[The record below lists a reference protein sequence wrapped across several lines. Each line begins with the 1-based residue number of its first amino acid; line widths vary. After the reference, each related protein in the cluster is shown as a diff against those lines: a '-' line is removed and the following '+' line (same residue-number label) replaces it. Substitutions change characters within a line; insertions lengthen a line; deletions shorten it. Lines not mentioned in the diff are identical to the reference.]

1 MRKMF
6 NKINE
11 TGTMLVE
18 AMAMLGLIAMVTPI
32 LYKKAAERTT
42 ELQDI
47 NASNQLRIL
56 ANAMDAYIKDNFSRI
71 AAGEEV
77 VNNCNDDNV
86 DYGNPVDSSSDS
98 GSGVTSQTDTYTFD
112 VSHLCEYLPYGF
124 LDSNGKTQDSKLFAS
139 SESDSNSFQ
148 VILKKTTA
156 SEVGGEDEDDKV
168 IAQTITG
175 FVTAV
180 PHDGEEFPS
189 TRVARIATMVG
200 SNGGYKM
207 ANYEDEDGNV
217 VSGKI
222 MGAQG
227 IWSLDG
233 DDELDMNLAE
243 NTFVISSLQP
253 ISSQGLANEDVL
265 HRKYEPQNDN
275 LLNSMETDLFMSYN
289 DKNHNIRQVNQIIM
303 MPDTEWMVGA
313 ENNSTDMR
321 PEENIAIPF
330 NDDNSLSNLD
340 YSLYIGNKGGAFLEG
355 NLAAVSSL
363 FTVKEEN
370 DSGDGGIKYYET
382 KTTTDSTD
390 PNNTV
395 TTTTKGKSV
404 FSVTS
409 SKLEYGNIDRE
420 TAGVLL
426 TVDKENKSMNFAYKT
441 NSSEEDGTTSTTSQN
456 LIAAQD
462 SSVNLLNGALSV
474 RNNDVNSDT
483 TYKDNSTNQWN
494 SKTPAVVIGGGNA
507 YTGSYT
513 SYVYDT
519 NGTPKNPSDTN
530 NSNGSGTNNSNGS
543 GTNNSE
549 GRHALTVNGPAFVKD
564 SLRTPHLKTYNVDAA
579 KLRAGV
585 AWNSFNTATNDEDF
599 YLIAEK
605 SDGDNTGRL
614 LVGKVTPSTDTSAGD
629 TSTQYRLQI
638 VEEDD
643 NNNNIMAGISMYHEK
658 GISLRSGN
666 NVSLVEEVDANDT
679 SNNGTSKDPASG
691 QIKIGAE
698 KAVSLSTIGE
708 NGKFHSK
715 GVVSIQDD
723 MLRAYNISK
732 GEDGYGYID
741 SVTDEMR
748 ILSRDARYT
757 GDQGITHDQ
766 LYSRGDRGLVALGDM
781 DFSISAISESE
792 SESDDKIVPVVD
804 IEAAREEGLIS
815 SRFAGGFAIY
825 DYDVTGKEDYP
836 DNPAFVVDE
845 DGKITGGSIGNPSL
859 YVGKGDFQI
868 LTTEDGLNKGD
879 IVLHVDNNDTYD
891 AIPTTAE
898 DGTPKVTDDRG
909 SVYIRRGAINIAS
922 ANGSRLANSTIV
934 GDYASETNSVG
945 YIAANRFISHVVP
958 ENGVLDRTDTNYGKV
973 TPYDRYEVNPAYT
986 SVMHDIKLTTRGGA
1000 RLSDILPDFIN
1011 KGIYVVNNT
1020 FKEET
1025 PWQTK
1030 TVKEIKEGMYEI
1042 TNENTAFKTAT
1053 SPYLGF
1059 VPTPIC
1065 PPNYSKVITVNP
1077 SGWSMA
1083 EAGTP
1088 YDDQTMGRIDIV
1100 PHTNPYLYWNLP
1112 GPDGAGTPRTDVENA
1127 EPVQPL
1133 TFQKS
1138 TWLRA
1143 MVVPHCDGFDLNN
1156 SCKDDSG
1163 EFTGWG
1169 VIMGF
1174 LYPESYYGDF
1184 LKKVAKGNINGV
1196 AFGSGN
1202 VDEGSDTVYWNIYP
1216 VYYRQLEGY
1225 ATVYCYFNREG
1236 FNVDMVD
1243 TTYDQL
1249 NNPREYWNK
1258 KDKENTNTDYINR
1271 LNDSTLKYNDPW

>member
-382 KTTTDSTD
+382 KTITDSTD

-395 TTTTKGKSV
+395 ETTTKGKSV

-441 NSSEEDGTTSTTSQN
+441 NTPGEDGTTSTTSQN

-474 RNNDVNSDT
+474 RNNDVNSDE
-483 TYKDNSTNQWN
+483 TYKNNSTHPWK
-494 SKTPAVVIGGGNA
+494 SETPAVVIGGGNA

-513 SYVYDT
+513 SYEYDT
-519 NGTPKNPSDTN
+519 NGTPQKPSDTN
-530 NSNGSGTNNSNGS
+530 NSNGSGTNNS
-543 GTNNSE
+543 T

-585 AWNSFNTATNDEDF
+585 AWDSFNTATNDEDF

-605 SDGDNTGRL
+605 SDGDNPTGRL

-638 VEEDD
+638 AEEDGD
-643 NNNNIMAGISMYHEK
+643 NNIKAGISMYHEE
-658 GISLRSGN
+658 GISLRSGKD
-666 NVSLVEEVDANDT
+666 VSLVDEDDT
-679 SNNGTSKDPASG
+679 SDGTSEDPALG

-698 KAVSLSTIGE
+698 KAVSLSTIAE
-708 NGKFHSK
+708 NGDFHDN

-723 MLRAYNISK
+723 MLRAYND

-748 ILSRDARYT
+748 ILSRDARIK
-757 GDQGITHDQ
+757 GKTHDK
-766 LYSRGDRGLVALGDM
+766 LYSRGDKSLVALGDM
-781 DFSISAISESE
+781 GFSISAISESN
-792 SESDDKIVPVVD
+792 DNMDPVVD
-804 IEAAREEGLIS
+804 IKAVREEGLIS

-825 DYDVTGKEDYP
+825 DYDVTGDDYP

-845 DGKITGGSIGNPSL
+845 EGKITGGSIGNPSL

-868 LTTEDGLNKGD
+868 LTTEDKDGLNKGD

-891 AIPTTAE
+891 ATPTTAE
-898 DGTPKVTDDRG
+898 DGTPGVTDDRG

-922 ANGSRLANSTIV
+922 ANGSRLANEAIAA
-934 GDYASETNSVG
+934 DYASETDPVG

-958 ENGVLDRTDTNYGKV
+958 ETGALDRTADV
-973 TPYDRYEVNPAYT
+973 THYDRYEVNPAYT

-1020 FKEET
+1020 FQEDT
-1025 PWQTK
+1025 PWQTN
-1030 TVKEIKEGMYEI
+1030 TAEVIASYEIK
-1042 TNENTAFKTAT
+1042 NENTAFKTAT

-1088 YDDQTMGRIDIV
+1088 YDDQTMRDDQTMGRIDIV

-1112 GPDGAGTPRTDVENA
+1112 GPEGTGTPRTDVENA

-1156 SCKDDSG
+1156 SCKGNPG

-1184 LKKVAKGNINGV
+1184 LNKVAKGNIKGE

-1225 ATVYCYFNREG
+1225 ATVYCYFNREA
-1236 FNVDMVD
+1236 FNADMVD

-1258 KDKENTNTDYINR
+1258 NNTDKSNTSNTDYINR
-1271 LNDSTLKYNDPW
+1271 LNDSKLKYNDPW

>member
-321 PEENIAIPF
+321 PEENIKIPF

-395 TTTTKGKSV
+395 TTTTKGGSV

-426 TVDKENKSMNFAYKT
+426 TVDKENKSMNFAYKKT
-441 NSSEEDGTTSTTSQN
+441 NTPGEDGTTSTTSQN
-456 LIAAQD
+456 LIAAQGSND
-462 SSVNLLNGALSV
+462 QNLSVNLLNGALSV
-474 RNNDVNSDT
+474 RNNDVNSDK
-483 TYKDNSTNQWN
+483 TYENNSTEKWK
-494 SKTPAVVIGGGNA
+494 SETPAVVIGGGNA

-513 SYVYDT
+513 SYKYDT

-530 NSNGSGTNNSNGS
+530 NSEGSDTNNSNGS

-585 AWNSFNTATNDEDF
+585 AWNSFNTATKDEDF

-605 SDGDNTGRL
+605 SDDDKGRL
-614 LVGKVTPSTDTSAGD
+614 LVGKVTPSTDTSTGDTSTGD

-638 VEEDD
+638 AEKGD
-643 NNNNIMAGISMYHEK
+643 NDIMAGISMYHEE
-658 GISLRSGN
+658 GISLRSGTD
-666 NVSLVEEVDANDT
+666 VSLVEEEN
-679 SNNGTSKDPASG
+679 NNGTLEDPASG

-698 KAVSLSTIGE
+698 KAVSLSTIDESGA
-708 NGKFHSK
+708 FHDN

-723 MLRAYNISK
+723 MLRAYNN

-741 SVTDEMR
+741 SVTDKMR
-748 ILSRDARYT
+748 ILSRDAR
-757 GDQGITHDQ
+757 DQHDK
-766 LYSRGDRGLVALGDM
+766 LYSRGNKSLVALGDM
-781 DFSISAISESE
+781 DFSISAISES
-792 SESDDKIVPVVD
+792 DDKIVPVVD
-804 IEAAREEGLIS
+804 IKAAREEGLIS

-836 DNPAFVVDE
+836 DNPAFVVDK

-868 LTTEDGLNKGD
+868 LTTKDGLNKGD

-891 AIPTTAE
+891 AISTTAE
-898 DGTPKVTDDRG
+898 NGTPEVTDDRG

-922 ANGSRLANSTIV
+922 ANGSRLANKAIAEN
-934 GDYASETNSVG
+934 YASETDPVG

-958 ENGVLDRTDTNYGKV
+958 ETGALDKTNTKYGNGVTH
-973 TPYDRYEVNPAYT
+973 YDRYEVNPAYT

-1020 FKEET
+1020 FKEYT
-1025 PWQTK
+1025 PWQTS
-1030 TVKEIKEGMYEI
+1030 TVKEIEEGMYEI

-1112 GPDGAGTPRTDVENA
+1112 DGTPRTDVENA

-1143 MVVPHCDGFDLNN
+1143 MVVPYCGQFDLNN

-1174 LYPESYYGDF
+1174 LYPESYYRDF
-1184 LKKVAKGNINGV
+1184 LSKVGKSDNINGE

-1236 FNVDMVD
+1236 FNVDMAD

-1249 NNPREYWNK
+1249 NNPRE
-1258 KDKENTNTDYINR
+1258 
-1271 LNDSTLKYNDPW
+1271 

>member
-321 PEENIAIPF
+321 PEENIEIPF
-330 NDDNSLSNLD
+330 NNDNSLSNLD

-395 TTTTKGKSV
+395 TTTTKGGSV

-409 SKLEYGNIDRE
+409 SKLEYGNIDSE

-441 NSSEEDGTTSTTSQN
+441 NSSGEDGTTSTASKN
-456 LIAAQD
+456 LIAAQGSND
-462 SSVNLLNGALSV
+462 QNLSVNLLNGALSV
-474 RNNDVNSDT
+474 RNNDDNSDK
-483 TYKDNSTNQWN
+483 TYEDNSTNQWK
-494 SKTPAVVIGGGNA
+494 SETPAVVIGGGDA

-513 SYVYDT
+513 SYEYE
-519 NGTPKNPSDTN
+519 NGTPKKPSD
-530 NSNGSGTNNSNGS
+530 TNNSNGS

-605 SDGDNTGRL
+605 SGNDNPTGRL
-614 LVGKVTPSTDTSAGD
+614 LVGKVTSSTDTSAGD
-629 TSTQYRLQI
+629 TSTGDTSTQYRLQI
-638 VEEDD
+638 AEEDD
-643 NNNNIMAGISMYHEK
+643 NDNDIMAGISMYHEE
-658 GISLRSGN
+658 GISLRSGKD
-666 NVSLVEEVDANDT
+666 VSLVDEAI
-679 SNNGTSKDPASG
+679 SNGTSEDPASG

-698 KAVSLSTIGE
+698 KAVSLSTIDGS
-708 NGKFHSK
+708 GAFHDN

-723 MLRAYNISK
+723 MLRAYNISN
-732 GEDGYGYID
+732 GEDDYGYGYID

-748 ILSRDARYT
+748 ILSRYARDK
-757 GDQGITHDQ
+757 GKTHDA
-766 LYSRGDRGLVALGDM
+766 LYSRGNNSLVALGGM
-781 DFSISAISESE
+781 DFSISAISESESE

-804 IEAAREEGLIS
+804 IEAVRQKGHIS

-825 DYDVTGKEDYP
+825 DYDVTGEDYP
-836 DNPAFVVDE
+836 DNPAFVVDK

-868 LTTEDGLNKGD
+868 LTTEDGPNKGD

-891 AIPTTAE
+891 ATPTTTE
-898 DGTPKVTDDRG
+898 DGTPGVKDDRG

-922 ANGSRLANSTIV
+922 ANGSRLANKAIAEN
-934 GDYASETNSVG
+934 YADGTDPVG

-958 ENGVLDRTDTNYGKV
+958 ETGALDKTATNYGKV

-1030 TVKEIKEGMYEI
+1030 GAKEIEEGMYEI

-1112 GPDGAGTPRTDVENA
+1112 GPGGGESGTPRTDVENA

-1143 MVVPHCDGFDLNN
+1143 MVVPHCGQFDLNN
-1156 SCKDDSG
+1156 SCKNNSD

-1236 FNVDMVD
+1236 FNEDMVD

>member
-382 KTTTDSTD
+382 KTITDSTD

-395 TTTTKGKSV
+395 TTTKKGGSV

-409 SKLEYGNIDRE
+409 SKLEYGNIDSE

-441 NSSEEDGTTSTTSQN
+441 NSPGEDGTTSTASKN
-456 LIAAQD
+456 LIAAQGSD
-462 SSVNLLNGALSV
+462 DQNLSVNLLNGALSV

-483 TYKDNSTNQWN
+483 TYKDNSTKQWK
-494 SKTPAVVIGGGNA
+494 SETPAVVIGGGDA

-513 SYVYDT
+513 SYEYDT

-585 AWNSFNTATNDEDF
+585 AWDSFNTATNDEDF

-605 SDGDNTGRL
+605 SGNDNPTGWL
-614 LVGKVTPSTDTSAGD
+614 LVGKVTPSTDTSTGD

-638 VEEDD
+638 AEEDD
-643 NNNNIMAGISMYHEK
+643 NDIKAGISMYHEE
-658 GISLRSGN
+658 GISLRSGKD
-666 NVSLVEEVDANDT
+666 VSLVDEAI
-679 SNNGTSKDPASG
+679 SNGTSEDPASG

-698 KAVSLSTIGE
+698 KAVSLSTIDGS
-708 NGKFHSK
+708 GAFHNE

-723 MLRAYNISK
+723 MLRAYNISN
-732 GEDGYGYID
+732 GEDDYGYGYID

-748 ILSRDARYT
+748 ILSRDAR
-757 GDQGITHDQ
+757 DQHDK

-781 DFSISAISESE
+781 DFSISAISE

-825 DYDVTGKEDYP
+825 DYDVTGEDYP
-836 DNPAFVVDE
+836 DNPAFDIDE
-845 DGKITGGSIGNPSL
+845 EGEITGGSIGNPSL

-868 LTTEDGLNKGD
+868 LTTEDGPNKGD

-891 AIPTTAE
+891 ATPTTTE
-898 DGTPKVTDDRG
+898 NGTPGVKDDRG

-922 ANGSRLANSTIV
+922 ANGSRLANEAIAA
-934 GDYASETNSVG
+934 DYNETDPVG

-958 ENGVLDRTDTNYGKV
+958 ETGALDKTDTNYGKV

-1020 FKEET
+1020 FQEST
-1025 PWQTK
+1025 PWQDSTA
-1030 TVKEIKEGMYEI
+1030 TAEGIESYEI

-1088 YDDQTMGRIDIV
+1088 YDDQKRIDIV

-1112 GPDGAGTPRTDVENA
+1112 DGTPRTDVENA

-1143 MVVPHCDGFDLNN
+1143 MVVPHCEGFDLNN
-1156 SCKDDSG
+1156 SCKDNPDN
-1163 EFTGWG
+1163 FTGWG

-1184 LKKVAKGNINGV
+1184 LGEVGKGDNIKGV

-1225 ATVYCYFNREG
+1225 ATVYCYFNRED

-1249 NNPREYWNK
+1249 NSPRKYWEKN
-1258 KDKENTNTDYINR
+1258 NTDYINR